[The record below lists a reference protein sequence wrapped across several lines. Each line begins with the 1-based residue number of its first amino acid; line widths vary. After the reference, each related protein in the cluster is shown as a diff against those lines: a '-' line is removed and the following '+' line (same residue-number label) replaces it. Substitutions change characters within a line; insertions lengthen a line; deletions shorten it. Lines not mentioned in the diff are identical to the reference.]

1 VRSLSRVPAHVV
13 DGGVTYRV
21 PAARWSC
28 LGGCRV
34 HGECVGE
41 RERTGG
47 GQHDGGQRR
56 PVASRF
62 ASVRVLARVGVSGR
76 GLGAQLLVN
85 ADVVS
90 GQRVHGQLQEG
101 QGRSIDKVRGDGC
114 ERRE

>member
-101 QGRSIDKVRGDGC
+101 QGRSIDKVDGLG
-114 ERRE
+114 

>member
-1 VRSLSRVPAHVV
+1 MRSLSRVPAHVV

-56 PVASRF
+56 PVASRV
-62 ASVRVLARVGVSGR
+62 AGVHVLARVDVSGR
-76 GLGAQLLVN
+76 GLGARLLGS
-85 ADVVS
+85 VVTVS
-90 GQRVHGQLQEG
+90 VEGVQGQRQQG
-101 QGRSIDKVRGDGC
+101 QGKSNDKVDGLG
-114 ERRE
+114 